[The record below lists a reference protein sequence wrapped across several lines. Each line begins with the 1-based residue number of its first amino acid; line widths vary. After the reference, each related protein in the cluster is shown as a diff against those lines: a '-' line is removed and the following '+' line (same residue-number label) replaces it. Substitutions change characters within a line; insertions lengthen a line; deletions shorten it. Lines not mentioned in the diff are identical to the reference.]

1 MRALI
6 TGASS
11 GIGRDIARVLSNK
24 GYDLILV
31 ARRKDKLEALKAE
44 LKTNVDIYTYDL
56 SSTYNCNR
64 LYERVKKDEI
74 DILVNNAGF
83 GLAGNFYR
91 TNLDKE
97 LDMIDLNI
105 KTVHILTKLFLADFV
120 KRDKGYILNVSSLTA
135 PIPGP
140 MMATYYATKAYEY
153 NLTTA
158 IYEELRNKNSHVS
171 ISILCPGPA
180 RTEFNK
186 NAKVQFKNPLLSSKD
201 IASYAVKQMFNNK
214 LVIIPSLRYRLLRT
228 ILNLLSLKQRLKYM
242 YSFQKEKR

>member
-83 GLAGNFYR
+83 GLTGNFYR

-105 KTVHILTKLFLADFV
+105 KTVHILTKLFLTDFV

-135 PIPGP
+135 PISGP

-153 NLTTA
+153 SLTTA
-158 IYEELRNKNSHVS
+158 IYEELRKKNSHVS
-171 ISILCPGPA
+171 ISVLCPGPA

-186 NAKVQFKNPLLSSKD
+186 NAKVQFKTPLLSSKD
-201 IASYAVKQMFNNK
+201 IANYAVKKMFAHK
-214 LVIIPSLRYRLLRT
+214 LVIIPSLRYRILRLALN
-228 ILNLLSLKQRLKYM
+228 ILPLKQKLKHM
-242 YSFQKEKR
+242 YNFQKEKR